1 MLFTYLASLVTPA
14 MREHA
19 IFSFQTRSMHEE
31 LAEHPALA
39 ILSKLQSLLVT
50 SNSPSADPIAYYYS
64 SS

>member
-31 LAEHPALA
+31 LA
-39 ILSKLQSLLVT
+39 
-50 SNSPSADPIAYYYS
+50 
-64 SS
+64 